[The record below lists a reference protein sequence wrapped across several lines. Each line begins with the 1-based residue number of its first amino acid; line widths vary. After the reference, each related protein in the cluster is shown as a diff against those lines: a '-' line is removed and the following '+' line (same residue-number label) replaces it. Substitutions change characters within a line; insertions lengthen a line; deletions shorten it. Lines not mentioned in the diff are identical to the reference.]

1 MPRRI
6 MGRDSSVAAATRE
19 MPPRPKDRASQ
30 AAPHRRAFSWSN
42 GARASYFRR
51 TLEIIDP
58 FAIMTVYDNYA
69 FWNSYFGP
77 TPWIVEAAAVSIKAC
92 VARVVS
98 WLNSDTSPGFHGGLR
113 VAEL

>member
-6 MGRDSSVAAATRE
+6 MGRDSSVAATRE

-30 AAPHRRAFSWSN
+30 AAQHRRAFSWSN

-51 TLEIIDP
+51 TLEIIDA

-77 TPWIVEAAAVSIKAC
+77 TPNAKDPVTLGFPRCSAAKPRRWAA
-92 VARVVS
+92 
-98 WLNSDTSPGFHGGLR
+98 LR
-113 VAEL
+113 LGT